1 MRAGRWLAWV
11 GGRREGEG
19 AASPEAGAAGGG
31 GAQDLRRIPVAA
43 IRPNPFQPRTQ
54 LDDASLEELAESIRR
69 VGLLQPLL
77 VRPGPAG
84 GYELVA
90 GERRW
95 RAALRAGLEEVPA
108 VVRPLSDRDAAVLAL
123 VENLQ
128 REELG
133 FFEEALAYQD
143 VIQRFGL
150 TQEELASLLGR
161 QQSTIANKLRLL
173 RLPPAVRD
181 RIVAAGLSERHA
193 RALLR
198 LPTAA
203 LQEAVL
209 EEAVA
214 GGWSVR
220 QLEERIAAILKEE
233 RSHEP
238 PAGGS
243 ERGGARR
250 RRRLEGLRAIKDVRI
265 LLNTVRAG
273 VETLRRAGLD
283 ARVEEREDEGF
294 VEVRIRIP
302 KAGRGTAARGRD
314 EPGHRGGGAGAE
326 GGADGSRQVA
336 APSP

>member
-1 MRAGRWLAWV
+1 
-11 GGRREGEG
+11 
-19 AASPEAGAAGGG
+19 
-31 GAQDLRRIPVAA
+31 
-43 IRPNPFQPRTQ
+43 
-54 LDDASLEELAESIRR
+54 
-69 VGLLQPLL
+69 
-77 VRPGPAG
+77 
-84 GYELVA
+84 VA

-95 RAALRAGLEEVPA
+95 RAARQAGLEEVPA
-108 VVRPLSDRDAAVLAL
+108 VVRPLSDREAAVLAL

-150 TQEELASLLGR
+150 TQEELATLLGR

-173 RLPPAVRD
+173 RLPPAVRE

-198 LPTAA
+198 LPTAV

-209 EEAVA
+209 QEAVA
-214 GGWSVR
+214 GRWSVR
-220 QLEERIAAILKEE
+220 QLEERIEAILGGEGGGE
-233 RSHEP
+233 G
-238 PAGGS
+238 PAPS
-243 ERGGARR
+243 PARGGARR

-283 ARVEEREDEGF
+283 AQVEECEDDAF

-302 KAGRGTAARGRD
+302 KGGRPSAGRGRRAKGEDSEYPGGEGAA
-314 EPGHRGGGAGAE
+314 GGGPK
-326 GGADGSRQVA
+326 VA
-336 APSP
+336 APSR

>member
-1 MRAGRWLAWV
+1 MRAGQWLAWMAGQRDEGRDAGSGSTGR
-11 GGRREGEG
+11 GGDQGL
-19 AASPEAGAAGGG
+19 
-31 GAQDLRRIPVAA
+31 QRIRLAD
-43 IRPNPFQPRTQ
+43 IRPNPFQPRVHF
-54 LDDASLEELAESIRR
+54 DEASLAELAESIRQ

-77 VRPGPAG
+77 VRPAADG

-95 RAALRAGLEEVPA
+95 RAARLAGLEEVPA
-108 VVRPLSDRDAAVLAL
+108 VVRPLPDQDAAVLAL

-133 FFEEALAYQD
+133 FFEEAAAYQD
-143 VIQRFGL
+143 VIHRFGL
-150 TQEELASLLGR
+150 TQEQLAALLGR

-173 RLPPAVRD
+173 RLPMNVRQQ
-181 RIVAAGLSERHA
+181 IVAAGLSERHA

-209 EEAVA
+209 QEAVA

-220 QLEERIAAILKEE
+220 RLEERVEQVLAE
-233 RSHEP
+233 RAGAGEATGGK
-238 PAGGS
+238 PAT
-243 ERGGARR
+243 RR
-250 RRRLEGLRAIKDVRI
+250 QRRLQGLRAIKDVRI

-273 VETLRRAGLD
+273 VDTLRRAGLPAEMEQAD
-283 ARVEEREDEGF
+283 YEEF

-302 KAGRGTAARGRD
+302 KGPAGGERRGP
-314 EPGHRGGGAGAE
+314 EGAS
-326 GGADGSRQVA
+326 SR
-336 APSP
+336 